1 MTWVCLSESMSNGS
15 QPTITPHLIDPM
27 PLASVGTCTRA
38 HTNPRGDQHTFFYFN
53 NINKG
58 DFFFTLTI

>member
-38 HTNPRGDQHTFFYFN
+38 HTNPRGDQHTFF
-53 NINKG
+53 
-58 DFFFTLTI
+58 FTLTI